1 MGNDM
6 AKFLVYMAHLSDG
19 NLVTDLLSIGS
30 MTPLTG
36 QEPPDAAPA
45 GGLNQHGT
53 FEGAFSFSTRSC
65 TSMNHFLNQVTQAS
79 LEVGYPESAR

>member
-19 NLVTDLLSIGS
+19 NLVTDLLSIGAK
-30 MTPLTG
+30 TPLTG
-36 QEPPDAAPA
+36 EAPPDTA
-45 GGLNQHGT
+45 GGLNEHGT

-65 TSMNHFLNQVTQAS
+65 TSMNHFLNQVTQAL
-79 LEVGYPESAR
+79 LEVGYPESAV